1 MVSLNVPHNPLVVSL
16 SCTPNP
22 FVVSLIVPHNPLVVS
37 LICTYN
43 PFVVSLPNHVNGRIP
58 PPPFESLRAN
68 GGRSHCAISL
78 SRDQDAI
85 KVGLSGAVKKP
96 QDGSLVIV
104 TVSPSQ
110 LLGNQPML

>member
-1 MVSLNVPHNPLVVSL
+1 VVSL
-16 SCTPNP
+16 IYTYSP
-22 FVVSLIVPHNPLVVS
+22 FVVSLIVPHNPIVVS
-37 LICTYN
+37 LICTYH
-43 PFVVSLPNHVNGRIP
+43 PFVVSLSNHVNGRIP
-58 PPPFESLRAN
+58 PPPFESLSAN
-68 GGRSHCAISL
+68 GGRSHCAISQ

-85 KVGLSGAVKKP
+85 KMSLSGAVKKP